1 MLALLSFLA
10 GFLVLWLLIEIYIQ
24 IQLFQL
30 LRDCLKELK
39 ELEDDVCCKRYI
51 SNASNT
57 TDSQL
62 ICGTNEMADERKVTN
77 GRVDLYSSRRLLHS

>member
-10 GFLVLWLLIEIYIQ
+10 GFLVLWLLIKIYIQ

-39 ELEDDVCCKRYI
+39 ELED
-51 SNASNT
+51 ST
-57 TDSQL
+57 
-62 ICGTNEMADERKVTN
+62 E
-77 GRVDLYSSRRLLHS
+77 